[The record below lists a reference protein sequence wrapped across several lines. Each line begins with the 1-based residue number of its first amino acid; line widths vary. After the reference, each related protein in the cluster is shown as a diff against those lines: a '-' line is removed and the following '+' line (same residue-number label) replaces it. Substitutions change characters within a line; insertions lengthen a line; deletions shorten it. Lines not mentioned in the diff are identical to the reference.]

1 MRGGGGGFR
10 KEERGLTVTQKPN
23 FVEFNRSTV
32 LLASVNEDVTDIID
46 TQYQI

>member
-23 FVEFNRSTV
+23 LIEFNTV
-32 LLASVNEDVTDIID
+32 LVASVSEDVTDIID